1 MPTQDNED
9 LKKQPETGVDEHK
22 SEHLLPLFN
31 ASYDNYMDKLDDLQ
45 ERKAEI
51 QDKISR
57 SEGKIAKLEEKAAR
71 LEATNAMLS
80 ELIDSGKL
88 PKIAQKIIKA
98 NEDKIESID
107 EKQISKLESGI
118 KRNKEKISKLD
129 DRIAI
134 TQLKSEKLKCFSNV
148 LKSFMTLNPQKRRE
162 MFRESMDGLRK
173 STKSLLDIDM
183 NAERNKLAKLSE
195 QYEKSG
201 SMSEKFKL
209 GQKIRTVKAN
219 ISTLESK
226 IHKLENAPKLH
237 EASDH
242 AVDKTIAKAEAQ
254 VENIDFMSSGE
265 IFDFDKPIETV
276 VLDSTE
282 YLHNAEVSM
291 EDDLSMIDGI
301 INNGKKEQLDEMSNL
316 SNGIL
321 FTYEH
326 EHSSGDQFWTDTA
339 ELLKKDDT
347 FTYIKH
353 DGWYGKDESVE
364 VSVTEASALF
374 HEAVEKSQSGNKD
387 YKITAEA
394 IQRQFAE
401 RPDVPLF
408 LEEIDFS
415 SCDDATLQTFR
426 DSAKANMQCANEISQ
441 ALAKNYD
448 YERYT
453 LNSEQALADVRE
465 KFSDDRIAFVLTSTL
480 NGTSDGRI
488 AKEVKNFAK
497 ETLQNVPELYTK
509 RNVSISSHAGL
520 INLFAK
526 TLMKSQAEREVEKPA
541 PQKQEH
547 TKPEPKKTEKRV
559 GLLSFEQFGETRFR
573 VVDETANDILELA
586 ANSEKPFVALMDV
599 GKSVSEP
606 KFSEILQSTQA
617 KFSVDINLDSDKVHI
632 FAINEGKGGIA
643 EGDRTDK
650 NTKSQTVNLATF
662 VKSEPTHEQKQEP
675 KIKETRSKV
684 RKISPDYY
692 KQIPKEDRVITNEP
706 AKVGAIIMSELEKQK
721 IPFSAVETAKG
732 VTITVSKENESA
744 FRAAEDKAKD
754 THVRLIN
761 PEVFKQISKEDRSIA
776 KMSEK
781 EAQETIQKLEKDGI
795 SYSARLDGDKS
806 AVTVHKSEAPAYFS
820 RKQMKKLAQEVKGE
834 KPQQTQSKSKGQ
846 EL

>member
-9 LKKQPETGVDEHK
+9 VKKQPETGVDEHK

-57 SEGKIAKLEEKAAR
+57 YECKIAKLEEKVAR

-98 NEDKIESID
+98 NEDKIKSID
-107 EKQISKLESGI
+107 EKQIPKLESGI
-118 KRNKEKISKLD
+118 KRNKKKISKLD

-134 TQLKSEKLKCFSNV
+134 TQLKAEKLKCFSNV
-148 LKSFMTLNPQKRRE
+148 LKSFMTPNPQKRRE
-162 MFRESMDGLRK
+162 MFRKSMDGLRK
-173 STKSLLDIDM
+173 STKSLLNIDM
-183 NAERNKLAKLSE
+183 NAERNNLAKLSE

-209 GQKIRTVKAN
+209 GQKIGTIKAN

-242 AVDKTIAKAEAQ
+242 SVDKTIAKAEAQ
-254 VENIDFMSSGE
+254 VENIDFMSVGE

-276 VLDSTE
+276 VLDSAE

-291 EDDLSMIDGI
+291 EDGLNMIDGI
-301 INNGKKEQLDEMSNL
+301 INNGKKE
-316 SNGIL
+316 
-321 FTYEH
+321 
-326 EHSSGDQFWTDTA
+326 
-339 ELLKKDDT
+339 
-347 FTYIKH
+347 
-353 DGWYGKDESVE
+353 
-364 VSVTEASALF
+364 
-374 HEAVEKSQSGNKD
+374 
-387 YKITAEA
+387 
-394 IQRQFAE
+394 E

-426 DSAKANMQCANEISQ
+426 DSAKANMQCAKEISQ
-441 ALAKNYD
+441 ALSQNYN

-465 KFSDDRIAFVLTSTL
+465 KFSDDRIAFVLASTL

-488 AKEVKNFAK
+488 AKEVKDFAK
-497 ETLQNVPELYTK
+497 NTLQNVPELYTK
-509 RNVSISSHAGL
+509 RNMSISSHAGL

-541 PQKQEH
+541 PQQEQ
-547 TKPEPKKTEKRV
+547 TKPEPKKAEKRV

-573 VVDETANDILELA
+573 VVDETANEILKLA

-599 GKSVSEP
+599 GRPVSEP
-606 KFSEILQSTQA
+606 EFAEIMQSTQA
-617 KFSVDINLDSDKVHI
+617 KFSVDINLDSDKVHV

-675 KIKETRSKV
+675 KTKKARSEV
-684 RKISPDYY
+684 RKINPDYY
-692 KQIPKEDRVITNEP
+692 KKIPKEDRAITNEP

-721 IPFSAVETAKG
+721 VPFSAVETAKG

-761 PEVFKQISKEDRSIA
+761 PKVFKQIPKEDRSI
-776 KMSEK
+776 KIMPEK
-781 EAQETIQKLEKDGI
+781 EANETIQKLEKDGI

-806 AVTVHKSEAPAYFS
+806 AVTVRKSEAPAYFS

-834 KPQQTQSKSKGQ
+834 KSQQTQSKSKGQ

>member
-9 LKKQPETGVDEHK
+9 VKKQPETGVDEHK

-57 SEGKIAKLEEKAAR
+57 YECKIAKLEEKVAR

-98 NEDKIESID
+98 NEDKIKSID
-107 EKQISKLESGI
+107 EKQIPKLESGI
-118 KRNKEKISKLD
+118 KRNKKKISKLD

-134 TQLKSEKLKCFSNV
+134 TQLKAEKLKCFSNV
-148 LKSFMTLNPQKRRE
+148 LKSFMTPNPQKRRE
-162 MFRESMDGLRK
+162 MFRKSMDGLRK
-173 STKSLLDIDM
+173 SNKSLLNIDM
-183 NAERNKLAKLSE
+183 NAERNNLAKLSE

-209 GQKIRTVKAN
+209 GQKIGTIKAN

-242 AVDKTIAKAEAQ
+242 SVDKTIAKAEAQ
-254 VENIDFMSSGE
+254 VENIDFMSVGE

-276 VLDSTE
+276 VLDSAE

-291 EDDLSMIDGI
+291 EDDLNMIDGI
-301 INNGKKEQLDEMSNL
+301 INNGKKE
-316 SNGIL
+316 
-321 FTYEH
+321 
-326 EHSSGDQFWTDTA
+326 
-339 ELLKKDDT
+339 
-347 FTYIKH
+347 
-353 DGWYGKDESVE
+353 
-364 VSVTEASALF
+364 
-374 HEAVEKSQSGNKD
+374 
-387 YKITAEA
+387 
-394 IQRQFAE
+394 E

-426 DSAKANMQCANEISQ
+426 DSAKANMQCAKEISQ
-441 ALAKNYD
+441 ALSQNYN

-465 KFSDDRIAFVLTSTL
+465 KFSDDRIAFVLASTL

-488 AKEVKNFAK
+488 AKEVKDFAK
-497 ETLQNVPELYTK
+497 NTLQNVPELYTK
-509 RNVSISSHAGL
+509 RNMSISSHAGL

-541 PQKQEH
+541 PQQEQ
-547 TKPEPKKTEKRV
+547 TKPEPKKAEKRV

-573 VVDETANDILELA
+573 VVDETANEILKLA

-599 GKSVSEP
+599 GRPVSEP
-606 KFSEILQSTQA
+606 EFAEIMQSTQA
-617 KFSVDINLDSDKVHI
+617 KFSVDINLDSDKVHV

-675 KIKETRSKV
+675 KTKKARSEV
-684 RKISPDYY
+684 RKINPDYY
-692 KQIPKEDRVITNEP
+692 KKIPKEDRAISNEP

-721 IPFSAVETAKG
+721 VPFSAVETAKG

-761 PEVFKQISKEDRSIA
+761 PKVFKQIPKEDRSI
-776 KMSEK
+776 KIMPEK
-781 EAQETIQKLEKDGI
+781 EANETIQKLEKDGI

-806 AVTVHKSEAPAYFS
+806 AVTVRKSEAPAYFS

-834 KPQQTQSKSKGQ
+834 KSQQTQSKSKGQ